1 MPAPRRAKLSQLAF
15 VHLRKRPHDLVLT
28 DSCASLRQLGA
39 NAFHGQAA
47 RCGFQNPEYG
57 VLKQRTG
64 VLHAWR
70 SFRSRNVSAVDPIST
85 RKRLNQRQVTLSRK
99 ARGDKTLTEPYRG
112 RIRSRLF
119 PVIRIAP
126 PDVALARQTSSPGS
140 LRPNALGAFGDG
152 CVFGKNCVR
161 KYEAMPPNY
170 IVDNLPANAVNP
182 SYRHQDVA
190 IDDNVHVPRLRRS
203 RRESAISA
211 MVPP

>member
-1 MPAPRRAKLSQLAF
+1 MGILAF
-15 VHLRKRPHDLVLT
+15 VDTQEYIGDARRAAPETPTGESQNVAENAPLDPLAEPVLQISQILFKFGKSLIELCGCILRPD
-28 DSCASLRQLGA
+28 
-39 NAFHGQAA
+39 
-47 RCGFQNPEYG
+47 P
-57 VLKQRTG
+57 RTR
-64 VLHAWR
+64 H
-70 SFRSRNVSAVDPIST
+70 
-85 RKRLNQRQVTLSRK
+85 
-99 ARGDKTLTEPYRG
+99 
-112 RIRSRLF
+112 RIRHASVAVERAGAEPPRLF

-170 IVDNLPANAVNP
+170 IVDNLSANAVNP